1 MRRANATIGAFVTL
15 LGGTNVQASAPE
27 AREVLERGVADKIAF
42 TLGSLVLFGMDE
54 VTKYHADMRIVTDY
68 TFGVIPMFLPMGG
81 FGGSRATTS
90 CKRCCKPPA
99 RRRRCSRCRSGRSCS
114 VTS

>member
-1 MRRANATIGAFVTL
+1 MGRVGVTGFGYL
-15 LGGTNVQASAPE
+15 T
-27 AREVLERGVADKIAF
+27 
-42 TLGSLVLFGMDE
+42 GSRPALKMVGQ
-54 VTKYHADMRIVTDY
+54 TSMRIVTDY